1 MGIKAGVGVV
11 DITPPLGVE
20 LCGYGLYL
28 NRRSTSIRDRLYSKA
43 LVLSDG
49 VNRVAI
55 VANDLIG
62 ITKGMSKDIRF
73 LVAKETGIPQD
84 HILITCTHTHHGPAT
99 LSLRG
104 CGEIDEDYMGVLPKY
119 VASAVIMAN
128 SNLKDAKIGAGKGH
142 LENISMN
149 RVVEDGLIDPEVGV
163 IRVDD
168 HHGNPIAIL
177 MNFSCHPVVMP
188 VNTLISSDFP
198 GAAASV
204 VETVKKG
211 AVGIFLQ
218 GACGDINPTLTHT
231 GKVEQV
237 GITLAAE
244 ALKVEEGIQTTG
256 EAAVSSK
263 VRNVRLPLKIPT
275 AEEVMEMLE
284 RVKRR
289 LDERWVKAYSEWAEH
304 VLSEINDEPEPS
316 LETEIQ
322 VIQVGDI
329 VLAAEPSEMFVKFCL
344 EVKKRSP
351 YKNTFVIG
359 YANDYVGYIPDEEDY
374 KRSGGFGGYAATMVP
389 VLTNNFIFSP
399 NVGRT
404 ITEALV
410 DLIQSVNA
418 P

>member
-28 NRRSTSIRDRLYSKA
+28 NRRSTSVRDRLYSKA

-62 ITKGMSKDIRF
+62 ITGEISREIRC
-73 LVAKETGIPQD
+73 LVTRETGIPHD

-99 LSLRG
+99 LPLRG
-104 CGEIDEDYMGVLPKY
+104 CGEIDEDYLSVLPKY
-119 VASAVIMAN
+119 VASAIIMAN
-128 SNLKDAKIGAGKGH
+128 LNLKDAKIGAGKGH

-168 HHGNPIAIL
+168 HQNNPIAIL

-188 VNTLISSDFP
+188 VNTIISSDFP
-198 GAAASV
+198 GIAVSV

-218 GACGDINPTLTHT
+218 GACGDINPKLTNT

-244 ALKVEEGIQTTG
+244 ALRVEEWIQTTK

-263 VRNVRLPLKIPT
+263 VKNVRLPLKIPT
-275 AEEVMEMLE
+275 AEEVKEMLDK
-284 RVKRR
+284 VKQRF
-289 LDERWVKAYSEWAEH
+289 DKRWVKAYSEWADH
-304 VLSEINDEPEPS
+304 VLSKINDEPEPW

-322 VIQVGDI
+322 VIRVGDI
-329 VLAAEPSEMFVKFCL
+329 VLVAEPSEMFVKFCL

-374 KRSGGFGGYAATMVP
+374 KRSEGFGGYAATMVP
-389 VLTNNFIFSP
+389 VLTNNFPFSP
-399 NVGRT
+399 NVGRI

-410 DLIQSVNA
+410 DLIRSLDA